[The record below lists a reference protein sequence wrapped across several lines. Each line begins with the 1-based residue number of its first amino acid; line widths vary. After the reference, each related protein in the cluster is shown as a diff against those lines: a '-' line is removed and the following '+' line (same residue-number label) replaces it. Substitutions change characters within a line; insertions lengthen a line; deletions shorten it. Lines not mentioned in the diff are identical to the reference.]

1 MSRERGFRLERKLS
15 IDWGFLLWA
24 LRKRLPFIVSL
35 TILSLSGAAL
45 YELKAPKFYEASS
58 LIRLRNQIPH
68 SLFSQLVQQP
78 QVNAIDLKTA
88 TQLVTTSLTA
98 QEALRLIQEREL
110 SGMDVGDSIR
120 QYLSSLSIQDVLA
133 FVTAKSYEP
142 DLIRISV
149 KHTSPEVAAALAN
162 AFAEAFIARLSREIL
177 NETSDE
183 RRFIETQIQSLQT
196 GLKRIDKQIVEVEQ
210 QLSGVNLPNEAR
222 ALVNFVKIFAMELV
236 MVDAEIR
243 DAIRVREQSQQITTK
258 GPHSISSPRHIPFYH
273 RVIEAER
280 HRAELEE
287 RSRFLAILLRQTHRQ
302 LSRFPEQQRRLS
314 DLVRQLQVL
323 GQAYMSLLSRLQDVQ
338 AKEALGLSSATIVN
352 NAAVP
357 DKPASPD
364 LVLLLFL
371 ALSGSL
377 VVGVGLTFLFEF
389 AKPTVRSSDELEQI
403 LGVPVLSV
411 IPEAKLRL
419 EPESLMRLMT
429 SRRSVTEAIR
439 TLRANLRFIILHR
452 SGEAKMK
459 TFIIT
464 SSVKGEG
471 KSFVTAALGIAFAQ
485 IEKRVVVVDADLLNP
500 DLHKFFGVDE
510 TIGLADVLKGAV
522 SLEDALKETKMAN
535 LQLLPAGT
543 HRKGSTSITPA
554 ELFGSEAMSHLL
566 QRLKEQFDFVLI
578 DTPSMTVVSDPSV
591 LASMTD
597 GVLLVVEL
605 GHVTR
610 NAIQQVKEQLELAQA
625 NILGVV
631 INKASRK
638 RGYDYHDDYYRYL
651 GYRD

>member
-1 MSRERGFRLERKLS
+1 MSREKNFRSERKLS
-15 IDWGFLLWA
+15 IDWGFWLWA

-35 TILSLSGAAL
+35 TIFSLLGAAI

-58 LIRLRNQIPH
+58 LVRLRNQIPH

-78 QVNAIDLKTA
+78 QVNAVDLKTA
-88 TQLVTTSLTA
+88 THLVTTSLTA
-98 QEALRLIQEREL
+98 QEALRLIQERKL
-110 SGMDVGDSIR
+110 SGIDVGDSIR

-162 AFAEAFIARLSREIL
+162 AFAEAFVSRLNREIL
-177 NETSDE
+177 TETSDE
-183 RRFIETQIQSLQT
+183 RRFIETQIQVLRVGLQ
-196 GLKRIDKQIVEVEQ
+196 RIDKQIVEVEQ
-210 QLSGVNLPNEAR
+210 QLSGVNLPSEAR
-222 ALVNFVKIFAMELV
+222 ALVNFIKIFAMELV
-236 MVDAEIR
+236 MVNAEIR
-243 DAIRVREQSQQITTK
+243 GAVRVGEQSQQTPTVL
-258 GPHSISSPRHIPFYH
+258 HHQ
-273 RVIEAER
+273 VIEAER
-280 HRAELEE
+280 RRAELEE

-338 AKEALGLSSATIVN
+338 AKEVLGLSSATIVN

-357 DKPASPD
+357 DKPAGPD

-371 ALSGSL
+371 ALLGSL
-377 VVGVGLTFLFEF
+377 AVGIGLTFLLEF
-389 AKPTVRSSDELEQI
+389 TKPIVRSSDELRQI
-403 LGVPVLSV
+403 LCVPVISV

-419 EPESLMRLMT
+419 EPENLMRLMT
-429 SRRSVTEAIR
+429 SRRSVAEAIR
-439 TLRANLRFIILHR
+439 TLRANLRFIILYR
-452 SGEAKMK
+452 SGETKMK
-459 TFIIT
+459 TFLIT

-485 IEKRVVVVDADLLNP
+485 IEKRVVVVDANLVNP

-510 TIGLADVLKGAV
+510 TVGLADVLKGAA

-543 HRKGSTSITPA
+543 YRKGSTLITPA
-554 ELFGSEAMSHLL
+554 ELFGSETMRHLL
-566 QRLKEQFDFVLI
+566 QRLKEQFDLVLI
-578 DTPSMTVVSDPSV
+578 DTPSMTVVADPSV

>member
-1 MSRERGFRLERKLS
+1 MSRERFFRLEGKLS
-15 IDWGFLLWA
+15 IEWGFLLWA
-24 LRKRLPFIVSL
+24 LNKRLPFIVSL
-35 TILSLSGAAL
+35 TILSLLGVAL
-45 YELKAPKFYEASS
+45 YELKVPKFYEASN

-68 SLFSQLVQQP
+68 SLFSQFVQQP
-78 QVNAIDLKTA
+78 QVNVIDLKTA

-98 QEALRLIQEREL
+98 QEALRLIQEQKL
-110 SGMDVGDSIR
+110 SGMNVSDLVH
-120 QYLSSLSIQDVLA
+120 QNLSSLNTQDVLA

-142 DLIRISV
+142 DLISISV

-162 AFAEAFIARLSREIL
+162 AFAEAFVARLNREIL

-183 RRFIETQIQSLQT
+183 RRFIETQIQVLRIGLQ
-196 GLKRIDKQIVEVEQ
+196 RIDKQIVEVEQ
-210 QLSGVNLPNEAR
+210 QLSGFNLPNEAR

-236 MVDAEIR
+236 MVDTEIR
-243 DAIRVREQSQQITTK
+243 DVVRIREQSQQIPTTL
-258 GPHSISSPRHIPFYH
+258 YH

-280 HRAELEE
+280 RRVELEE
-287 RSRFLAILLRQTHRQ
+287 RGRFLAILLQQTHRQ
-302 LSRFPEQQRRLS
+302 LTRFPEQQQRLS

-357 DKPASPD
+357 DKPAGPD

-377 VVGVGLTFLFEF
+377 AVGIGLAFLLEF
-389 AKPTVRSSDELEQI
+389 TKPTVGSSDELKQI
-403 LGVPVLSV
+403 LGAPVLSV
-411 IPEAKLRL
+411 IPEARLRL
-419 EPESLMRLMT
+419 EPQNLMWLMT
-429 SRRSVTEAIR
+429 SRRSVAEAIR

-452 SGEAKMK
+452 SGEAKTK

-471 KSFVTAALGIAFAQ
+471 KSFVTAALGVAFAQ
-485 IEKRVVVVDADLLNP
+485 IEKRVVVVDANLVNP

-510 TIGLADVLKGAV
+510 TVGLADVLKGAA
-522 SLEDALKETKMAN
+522 SLEDALKGTKMAN

-543 HRKGSTSITPA
+543 HRKGSTSITPT
-554 ELFGSEAMSHLL
+554 ELFSSEAMRYLL
-566 QRLKEQFDFVLI
+566 QRLKEQFDLVLI
-578 DTPSMTVVSDPSV
+578 DTPSVTAVADPSV
-591 LASMTD
+591 LALMVD

-605 GHVTR
+605 GYVTR
-610 NAIQQVKEQLELAQA
+610 NAIRSVKKQLELAQA
-625 NILGVV
+625 NILGVI